1 MHSLLYL
8 DLDQF
13 KVVNDTMGHAAGD
26 RLLRVVAERIRR
38 EAEFRIGEHLPGA
51 RRHLA
56 LARKQAEILKQGL
69 ETLQAAGHKVTTQA
83 RTGAEMQVDAAQQAL
98 QKSFENMR
106 ALAEMAQK
114 SQAEAVAII
123 GKRAAE
129 DFDEIRKL
137 GRVP

>member
-1 MHSLLYL
+1 VTKTTTNPFK
-8 DLDQF
+8 DLNSMLTQL
-13 KVVNDTMGHAAGD
+13 K
-26 RLLRVVAERIRR
+26 
-38 EAEFRIGEHLPGA
+38 LPGVDTKEFTEA
-51 RRHLA
+51 RRKDIEALVEANRVAYEGMHA

-69 ETLQAAGHKVTTQA
+69 ETLQAAGHKATTQA
-83 RTGAEMQVDAAQQAL
+83 KTGAEIQVDAAQQAL

-106 ALAEMAQK
+106 ALAEMAQR

-137 GRVP
+137 GGTQ